1 MTKWKRLRRRKERKR
16 TEELRGSKAEEK
28 PEEQTFRL
36 KQERERVEF
45 EKQLAL
51 TESEKTSGNIQYSQ
65 ETEKLDN
72 TKNSK
77 PTTILAQIPRYAYLL
92 AIFALLSGVFFP
104 LITPGIPFDHV
115 IQGVA
120 TLFLG
125 LAGGILL
132 FKATTSD
139 NRRGI
144 LIAIGFALITICL
157 VLVYHIKET
166 FTSLYF

>member
-1 MTKWKRLRRRKERKR
+1 MTKWKRLRKLREKKR
-16 TEELRGSKAEEK
+16 FEAEVLRPKAEGEEVKQTEPEK
-28 PEEQTFRL
+28 IS
-36 KQERERVEF
+36 K
-45 EKQLAL
+45 
-51 TESEKTSGNIQYSQ
+51 NIQQSQ
-65 ETEKLDN
+65 EIEKLDN

-77 PTTILAQIPRYAYLL
+77 PMTILAQIPRYAYLL
-92 AIFALLSGVFFP
+92 AIFALFTGIFFP
-104 LITPGIPFDHV
+104 LITPGMSFEYV
-115 IQGVA
+115 IQGTA

-157 VLVYHIKET
+157 VLIYHLQET
-166 FTSLYF
+166 FSSMYY

>member
-1 MTKWKRLRRRKERKR
+1 MTKWKRLRKLREKKR
-16 TEELRGSKAEEK
+16 FEAEVLRPKAEVEEVKQTEPEK
-28 PEEQTFRL
+28 I
-36 KQERERVEF
+36 
-45 EKQLAL
+45 
-51 TESEKTSGNIQYSQ
+51 SENIQQSQ
-65 ETEKLDN
+65 EIEKLDN

-104 LITPGIPFDHV
+104 LVTPGIPFDHV

-125 LAGGILL
+125 LVGGILL

-144 LIAIGFALITICL
+144 LIAIGFALIATCL
-157 VLVYHIKET
+157 VLIYHIQET
-166 FTSLYF
+166 FSSLYF

>member
-1 MTKWKRLRRRKERKR
+1 MTKWKRLRKLREKKR
-16 TEELRGSKAEEK
+16 FEAEVLSPKAEGEEVKQTEPEK
-28 PEEQTFRL
+28 ISENIQQS
-36 KQERERVEF
+36 QEI
-45 EKQLAL
+45 EKL
-51 TESEKTSGNIQYSQ
+51 ESTKTS
-65 ETEKLDN
+65 N
-72 TKNSK
+72 T
-77 PTTILAQIPRYAYLL
+77 TTILAQIPRYAYLL

-132 FKATTSD
+132 FKAVTSD

-144 LIAIGFALITICL
+144 LIAIGFALIAICL
-157 VLVYHIKET
+157 VSIYHIQET
-166 FTSLYF
+166 FSSLYY

>member
-1 MTKWKRLRRRKERKR
+1 MTKWKRLRKLREKKR
-16 TEELRGSKAEEK
+16 LGAETLR
-28 PEEQTFRL
+28 PEA
-36 KQERERVEF
+36 EREDTKQTEP
-45 EKQLAL
+45 EKI
-51 TESEKTSGNIQYSQ
+51 SKNIQQSQ
-65 ETEKLDN
+65 EIEKLDN

-120 TLFLG
+120 ILFLG
-125 LAGGILL
+125 LVGGILL

-144 LIAIGFALITICL
+144 LIAIGSASIAISLALI
-157 VLVYHIKET
+157 YHIQET
-166 FTSLYF
+166 FSSFYL